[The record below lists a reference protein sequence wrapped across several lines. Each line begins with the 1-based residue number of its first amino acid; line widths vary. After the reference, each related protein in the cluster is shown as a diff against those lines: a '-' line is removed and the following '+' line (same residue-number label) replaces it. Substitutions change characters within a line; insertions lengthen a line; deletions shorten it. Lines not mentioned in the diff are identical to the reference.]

1 MAVLVLADHDL
12 GQLSPATA
20 RVVAAARKL
29 GGPVDVL
36 IAGDGV
42 DAVATQAAAIAGVGK
57 VLLAQAEAFEQSAP
71 DALAALLETMAP
83 QYEAIVAGSNA
94 VGRDV
99 IPRLAARL
107 DIMPVTDIVAIHA
120 PNRFDRPI
128 YAGNAIE
135 TVLSEQPHQILTIRA
150 SAFRPAGQGGSAP
163 IEAVDGSAAA
173 SAARFIA
180 AHRTES
186 DVPDLATAQIVVG
199 GGVSVGSAEGF
210 KLIERL
216 AGQLGAA
223 VGATRAAVDAGYAPN
238 DWQVG
243 QTGKII
249 APDLYIAIGI
259 SGALQHLAGIQ
270 GAKKIVAINTDP
282 EAPLVKIADVALIGD
297 LFTIVPELIAQLQ
310 RLGVEG

>member
-1 MAVLVLADHDL
+1 MATLVLADHDL

-20 RVVAAARKL
+20 RIVAAAAQL
-29 GGPVDVL
+29 GAPVDVL
-36 IAGDGV
+36 VAGEGV
-42 DAVATQAAAIAGVGK
+42 DAVASGAAAIEGVAK
-57 VLLAQAEAFEQSAP
+57 VRVAQSP
-71 DALAALLETMAP
+71 ALATLSPEALTTLLLTLAP
-83 QYEAIVAGSNA
+83 QYDAIVAGSAA
-94 VGRDV
+94 VGRDAM
-99 IPRLAARL
+99 PRLAAKL
-107 DIMPVTDIVAIHA
+107 DLMPVTDIVAVHG
-120 PNRFDRPI
+120 PGRFDRPI

-135 TVLSEQPHQILTIRA
+135 TVASSQAKNVLTIRA
-150 SAFRPAGQGGSAP
+150 AAFRPAGQGGPAP
-163 IEAVDGSAAA
+163 IEAIDASDVSAL
-173 SAARFIA
+173 ARFVA

-210 KLIERL
+210 KLIEKL
-216 AGQLGAA
+216 AHQLGAA

-270 GAKKIVAINTDP
+270 GAKKIIAINTDP

-297 LFTIVPELIAQLQ
+297 LFTIVPALIADLEKQGI
-310 RLGVEG
+310 RP